1 MFAWLICVNGCAQF
15 VFVLFQKMNNSLMSA
30 VRQAGVKDNVIEILE
45 EEEVRNK
52 IVSKIQLSF

>member
-1 MFAWLICVNGCAQF
+1 
-15 VFVLFQKMNNSLMSA
+15 MSA
-30 VRQAGVKDNVIEILE
+30 LRQAGVKDNVIEILE

>member
-1 MFAWLICVNGCAQF
+1 
-15 VFVLFQKMNNSLMSA
+15 MSA